1 MPRTVNL
8 AAVQMDAYPASTP
21 ERLARADKLVREA
34 ADAGA
39 QLILLPELFHLG
51 YTYDDSN
58 FDRAESL
65 HGPSATWM
73 RDLAMGL
80 DIHLAG
86 SILLRDGAEIYN
98 SLLLFAPSGQMW
110 RYDKN
115 FPWGWER
122 GYFIGRRNITVADTA
137 LGKIGM
143 LICWDAAHASL
154 WREYAGKVD
163 LMLVSS
169 CPPDVGNAA
178 YRFPS
183 GATMTLTEAGS
194 TLGPLHDSADRNF
207 GTMNDQQTAWL
218 GAPTVAAVGSGMIDT
233 EIPRGKATWAAM
245 VPLAPKM
252 ARFYNE
258 ADGLEMLCPTTAG
271 TKVLDASGTIVSELA
286 AEAGESW
293 TMAEVTLADVTPTPR
308 GPQPEPPVPASAFL
322 VSDVLLPALMRKVYR
337 RGNPATI
344 AGKSFALPRLALVG
358 GLAALLVW
366 AIQRIRSRQR
376 AELPLERLGEVI
388 EHAIGAIRRPD

>member
-58 FDRAESL
+58 FDRAETL

-80 DIHLAG
+80 DVHLAG
-86 SILLRDGAEIYN
+86 SILLRDGSEIYN
-98 SLLLFAPSGQMW
+98 SLLLFAPDGRMW

-122 GYFIGRRNITVADTA
+122 GYFIGRRNLTVADTA

-143 LICWDAAHASL
+143 LICWDAAHATL

-169 CPPDVGNAA
+169 CPPDVGNAS

-183 GATMTLTEAGS
+183 GATLTLTEAGA
-194 TLGPLHDSADRNF
+194 TLGPLHDSGDKIF
-207 GTMNDQQTAWL
+207 GTMIDQQTAWI
-218 GAPTVAAVGSGMIDT
+218 GAPTVASVGSGMIDT
-233 EIPRGKATWAAM
+233 EIPRGKATVAAM
-245 VPLAPKM
+245 VPLAPRM

-258 ADGLEMLCPTTAG
+258 ADGLEMLCPTTPG
-271 TKVLDASGTIVSELA
+271 TKVLDGSGTIVSELA
-286 AEAGESW
+286 AEDGEGW
-293 TMAEVTLADVTPTPR
+293 TMGAVTLADATPQPR

-337 RGNPATI
+337 QGNPATI
-344 AGKSFALPRLALVG
+344 AGRSFGIGRLALLG
-358 GLAALLVW
+358 GLAVLLLW
-366 AIQRIRSRQR
+366 ARQR
-376 AELPLERLGEVI
+376 FLARRCADLGEARAERLLER
-388 EHAIGAIRRPD
+388 HR